1 MNEKRLAIFDFDGT
15 ITYKD
20 TFLEFM
26 KFYKGK
32 TSFYTGFALLSPIMG
47 LFLFKII
54 PNYKAKEAALSHFFK
69 GENIHEFNKKCELFG
84 SQIVPGLII
93 PKALEAILNHQK
105 AGDRVVVISASA
117 ENWLSPWCKKYNLEL
132 IATKL
137 EIKDNKIT
145 GKLSGL
151 NCYGEEK
158 ECRLKAYLDVA
169 EYNEIYVYGDSP
181 GDKYIL
187 KLATHPHY
195 RYFN

>member
-1 MNEKRLAIFDFDGT
+1 MKKRLAIFDFDGT

-26 KFYKGK
+26 KFYKGRMF
-32 TSFYTGFALLSPIMG
+32 FYSGFARLSPIMG
-47 LFLFKII
+47 MFMCKLI

-69 GENIHEFNKKCELFG
+69 GEDIAEFNNKCQMFCDA
-84 SQIVPGLII
+84 IVPGLII
-93 PKALEAILNHQK
+93 PKALEAIIAHQES
-105 AGDRVVVISASA
+105 GDRTVVISASA
-117 ENWLSPWCKKYNLEL
+117 ENWLAPWCKKYNLEL

-137 EIKDNKIT
+137 EVKGGKIT
-145 GKLSGL
+145 GKLLGQ

-158 ECRLKAYLDVA
+158 ECRLKSFL
-169 EYNEIYVYGDSP
+169 EITDYDEIFVYGDSP
-181 GDKYIL
+181 GDKNIL